1 MPRNVTLS
9 LRRVGT
15 YCGRLSSPS
24 PSGHSMARGRRSI
37 SDVSQRRWT
46 GLMSATLASNRY
58 AGNMH
63 GDVHRAN
70 IAGAPCS
77 SEGSRHAVSNKARA
91 AKHSVTRYFRSM
103 KGFLDGATPAY
114 KFRLS
119 VSRPRPDNKESDP
132 ANRPRSRRSVSQQCR
147 VTSTMRVPR

>member
-1 MPRNVTLS
+1 MLS

-37 SDVSQRRWT
+37 SDVSQIRRT
-46 GLMSATLASNRY
+46 GLMSATLTSNRY

-63 GDVHRAN
+63 RDVHRAN
-70 IAGAPCS
+70 IAGALVLAREADTLLATS
-77 SEGSRHAVSNKARA
+77 LRA

-132 ANRPRSRRSVSQQCR
+132 ANRPRSRQSVSQQCR